1 MTRDGR
7 NTLIESLAHQE
18 GVRSRDP
25 ATTRA
30 VAGSGTG
37 DSPKGDTDEGAA
49 AQTAGRSIV
58 ADTAHAPQNIYEIC
72 AYDGTPVALHV
83 RIQSPGQKKRFV
95 WQQPDGS
102 SGLADRSVS
111 ELPLYGTEQLPGLKS
126 GRLVVVTEGEKAAD
140 ALRVR
145 DIPAVGTVTG
155 AAGCPSADVLATLDR
170 FDVAVWPD
178 ADPQGHKHA
187 AKLLDGLL
195 RTRKGKAEG
204 LFEVDLAALGLTA
217 TGADADDWCPED
229 PIDDLYVTLKPYAPP
244 PVLEPAAPT
253 TTTQRIV
260 IKGGKTRAGLLA
272 ALGHLAIDLRYD
284 ERSARVQF
292 LDATADFPKWTNSDD
307 MIRAGLR
314 ERISEEFM
322 YTAKEGPVPLTIGKD
337 RFADLIEALLDSRR
351 VDPFKAYLDNLPAWD
366 GQDRLDYWLTGCFEV
381 GEIDPQLLRWASY
394 SVLMGAVARTYE
406 PGEKHDEMVILVGP
420 QGLGKS
426 TVWAWLL
433 PPGDRRQWFS
443 DGLKFHADVKA
454 QVEALQGR
462 VIVEAAEMS
471 GSTRTEVESI
481 KAFLAR
487 QDDGA
492 VRLTYRR
499 DPIDLPRRCVI
510 VGSTND
516 PRCLPNDPSGNRRF
530 VPVPVSA
537 GSPRE
542 IRKFMNQWREQLW
555 AEALHRAR
563 VLKEPAWL
571 PDELKAQQ
579 AILNERYRA
588 TDEIAED
595 AVQEYL
601 LNHPGEVT
609 TPQVVEG
616 IKWDTDRRSAYR
628 VTNVLRQLGYT
639 HSEAQCRQADGKRV
653 RFWYPPSGTLLDQA
667 VPKGNSNE

>member
-1 MTRDGR
+1 MIRDDSD
-7 NTLIESLAHQE
+7 TLIEPIAHQE
-18 GVRSRDP
+18 GVR
-25 ATTRA
+25 
-30 VAGSGTG
+30 
-37 DSPKGDTDEGAA
+37 K
-49 AQTAGRSIV
+49 
-58 ADTAHAPQNIYEIC
+58 IYRIC
-72 AYDGTPVALHV
+72 ADDGALVALHV
-83 RIQSPGQKKRFV
+83 RIQSPGQKKRFA

-102 SGLADRSVS
+102 NGLRGRPVS
-111 ELPLYGTEQLPGLKS
+111 ELPLYRTERIPTYPPGS
-126 GRLVVVTEGEKAAD
+126 LVVIAEGEKDTD
-140 ALRVR
+140 ALLTRGFR
-145 DIPAVGTVTG
+145 ALGSVTG
-155 AAGCPSADVLATLDR
+155 SATCHADPVLATLAD
-170 FDVAVWPD
+170 FEVAVWPD
-178 ADPQGHKHA
+178 NDEVGLEHA
-187 AKLLDGLL
+187 GA
-195 RTRKGKAEG
+195 T
-204 LFEVDLAALGLTA
+204 LAALARIRGTADGLSLVDTA
-217 TGADADDWCPED
+217 ALGMTGKGDGADDWRPTDALDE
-229 PIDDLYVTLKPYAPP
+229 LYDALQPYTPP
-244 PVLEPAAPT
+244 PPPPSEPPLEPDETPKPT
-253 TTTQRIV
+253 PTRTMV
-260 IKGGKTRAGLLA
+260 KGGRNRRGLLA
-272 ALGHLAIDLRYD
+272 ALRHMAVDLRYN
-284 ERSARVQF
+284 ERSARLEF
-292 LDATADFPKWTNSDD
+292 FNASDDFPKWTNSDD

-337 RFADLIEALLDSRR
+337 RFADLIEALLDNRR

-462 VIVEAAEMS
+462 VIVEVAEMS

-516 PRCLPNDPSGNRRF
+516 PRCLPNDTSGNRRF

-537 GSPRE
+537 GNPRE

-601 LNHPGEVT
+601 LSHPGEVT
-609 TPQVVEG
+609 IRQVAEG
-616 IKWDTDRRSAYR
+616 IKWDTGKRSAYR
-628 VTNVLRQLGYT
+628 ITNVLKQLGYT
-639 HSEAQCRQADGKRV
+639 YSQVQFRQADGSRV
-653 RFWYPPSGTLLDQA
+653 RFWSPSSGTLLDQA
-667 VPKGNSNE
+667 GPKGNSNE

>member
-7 NTLIESLAHQE
+7 NTLIESLAHQG

-72 AYDGTPVALHV
+72 ADDGTPVALHV

-111 ELPLYGTEQLPGLKS
+111 DLPLYGTEQLPGLKS
-126 GRLVVVTEGEKAAD
+126 GRLVVVTEGEKAAG

-195 RTRKGKAEG
+195 RTREGKAEG

-628 VTNVLRQLGYT
+628 ITNVLRQLGYT

>member
-1 MTRDGR
+1 MIRDDR
-7 NTLIESLAHQE
+7 DTLIEPLAHQE
-18 GVRSRDP
+18 GVR
-25 ATTRA
+25 
-30 VAGSGTG
+30 
-37 DSPKGDTDEGAA
+37 K
-49 AQTAGRSIV
+49 
-58 ADTAHAPQNIYEIC
+58 IYRIC
-72 AYDGTPVALHV
+72 ADDGAPVALHV

-102 SGLADRSVS
+102 SGLSRSVS
-111 ELPLYGTEQLPGLKS
+111 ELPLYGTEQFPDLKS

-140 ALRVR
+140 ALRVLG
-145 DIPAVGTVTG
+145 IPAVGTVTG
-155 AAGCPSADVLATLDR
+155 AAGCPSDDVLATLDG

-178 ADPQGHKHA
+178 ADTQGRKHA

-195 RTRKGKAEG
+195 RTREGKAEG
-204 LFEVDLAALGLTA
+204 LFAVDPAALGLTA
-217 TGADADDWCPED
+217 KGADADDWRPSDALDEL
-229 PIDDLYVTLKPYAPP
+229 DDALQPYTPP
-244 PVLEPAAPT
+244 PPPPSEPPLEPDETPKPT
-253 TTTQRIV
+253 PTRTMV
-260 IKGGKTRAGLLA
+260 KGGKNRRGLLA
-272 ALGHLAIDLRYD
+272 ALRHMAVDLRYN
-284 ERSARVQF
+284 ERSARLEF
-292 LDATADFPKWTNSDD
+292 FNASDDFPKWTNSDD

-537 GSPRE
+537 GNPKE
-542 IRKFMNQWREQLW
+542 IRTFINEWRDQLW
-555 AEALHRAR
+555 AEAVHRVR
-563 VLKEPAWL
+563 VNKEQAWL

-616 IKWDTDRRSAYR
+616 IKWDTDRWSAYR

>member
-72 AYDGTPVALHV
+72 AYDGTPVARHV
-83 RIQSPGQKKRFV
+83 RIQSPGRKKRFV

-102 SGLADRSVS
+102 SGLADRPVS
-111 ELPLYGTEQLPGLKS
+111 DLPLYGTEQLPGLKS

-140 ALRVR
+140 ALSGR

-155 AAGCPSADVLATLDR
+155 AAGCPSDEVLATLDR

-178 ADPQGHKHA
+178 ADPQGRKHA
-187 AKLLDGLL
+187 AKLLHGLL
-195 RTRKGKAEG
+195 RTREGKAEG
-204 LFEVDLAALGLTA
+204 LFEVDLTALGIIA
-217 TGADADDWCPED
+217 TGADADDWRPSDALDEFFGA
-229 PIDDLYVTLKPYAPP
+229 LQPYTPPSPP
-244 PVLEPAAPT
+244 PLDVPALPAEKRKALT
-253 TTTQRIV
+253 RTLV
-260 IKGGKTRAGLLA
+260 KGGKNRRGLLH
-272 ALGHLAIDLRYD
+272 ALEYMGVDLRYN
-284 ERSARVQF
+284 ERSARLEF
-292 LDATADFPKWTNSDD
+292 LKLSDDYPRWANSDD
-307 MIRAGLR
+307 MIRAALR
-314 ERISEEFM
+314 ERISEEFQ
-322 YTAKEGPVPLTIGKD
+322 YAAKDGPVPLSIGKD

-351 VDPFKAYLDNLPAWD
+351 IDPFKEWLDELPAWD
-366 GQDRLDYWLTGCFEV
+366 REKRLDFWISGCFQV
-381 GEIDPQLLRWASY
+381 GDIDPALLFWASS
-394 SVLMGAVARTYE
+394 SVLKAAVARTDA

-426 TVWAWLL
+426 TVWSWLL
-433 PPGDRRQWFS
+433 PAVGRRAWFS
-443 DGLKFHADVKA
+443 DALKFHADVKA

-471 GSTRTEVESI
+471 GSTRAEVESI

-537 GSPRE
+537 GNPRE
-542 IRKFMNQWREQLW
+542 IRSFLNEHRKQLW
-555 AEALHRAR
+555 AEAVHRAF
-563 VLKEPAWL
+563 VVNHEPAWL
-571 PDELKAQQ
+571 PDDLKAQQ
-579 AILNERYRA
+579 AKLTEQLPRHRR
-588 TDEIAED
+588 
-595 AVQEYL
+595 
-601 LNHPGEVT
+601 
-609 TPQVVEG
+609 
-616 IKWDTDRRSAYR
+616 DRRR
-628 VTNVLRQLGYT
+628 CRPGVLGEPPWRS
-639 HSEAQCRQADGKRV
+639 HD
-653 RFWYPPSGTLLDQA
+653 PPSSGGDQVGHWRAERLPDHERPEATRLHLLKSS
-667 VPKGNSNE
+667 VPAGQWQPRPVLVPT